1 MKLLIRWIISALA
14 LFAAAYFVPGI
25 RVEGANAWTVYAVMA
40 VILGLV
46 NALVRPILK
55 LLSCPFIILTLG
67 LFLLLINGVSLLI
80 AAKIAEV
87 LKVGF
92 YVDGFTAAF
101 LGALVVSVVTF
112 FLNLFVKDKAER
124 VNITKK
130 SV

>member
-25 RVEGANAWTVYAVMA
+25 RVEGANAWTVYALMA

-46 NALVRPILK
+46 NALVRPILR

-80 AAKIAEV
+80 AARVAEA
-87 LKVGF
+87 LGIGF
-92 YVDGFTAAF
+92 YVDTFQAAL
-101 LGALVVSVVTF
+101 LGALIVSVVTF
-112 FLNLFVKDKAER
+112 FLNLFVKDKTER
-124 VNITKK
+124 ANLKR
-130 SV
+130 

>member
-25 RVEGANAWTVYAVMA
+25 RVEGANAWTVYAFMA

-46 NALVRPILK
+46 NALVRPVLK

-67 LFLLLINGVSLLI
+67 LFLLLINGVSFLI
-80 AAKIAEV
+80 AAKIAEAM
-87 LKVGF
+87 KVGF
-92 YVDGFTAAF
+92 YVDDFMAAF

-124 VNITKK
+124 ANLTKK

>member
-1 MKLLIRWIISALA
+1 MKLIIRWIISALA

-25 RVEGANAWTVYAVMA
+25 RVEGTNAWTVYAVMA
-40 VILGLV
+40 IILGLV

-67 LFLLLINGVSLLI
+67 LFLLLINGISFLI
-80 AAKIAEV
+80 AARIAEA

-92 YVDGFTAAF
+92 FVDDFTSAF

-112 FLNLFVKDKAER
+112 FLNLFVRDQSEK
-124 VNITKK
+124 VNT
-130 SV
+130 

>member
-25 RVEGANAWTVYAVMA
+25 RVEGTYAWTVYVLMA

-46 NALVRPILK
+46 NALVRPILR

-67 LFLLLINGVSLLI
+67 LFLLLINGVSFLI
-80 AAKIAEV
+80 AARVAEA
-87 LKVGF
+87 LGIGF
-92 YVDGFTAAF
+92 YVDGFIAAF

-112 FLNLFVKDKAER
+112 VLNLFVKDKAEKA
-124 VNITKK
+124 NLTK
-130 SV
+130 

>member
-25 RVEGANAWTVYAVMA
+25 RVEGTYAWTVYVLMA

-46 NALVRPILK
+46 NALVRPILR

-67 LFLLLINGVSLLI
+67 LFLLLINGVSFLI
-80 AAKIAEV
+80 AARVAEA
-87 LKVGF
+87 LGIGF
-92 YVDGFTAAF
+92 YVDGFIAAF

-112 FLNLFVKDKAER
+112 FLNLFVKDKAEKA
-124 VNITKK
+124 NLTK
-130 SV
+130 

>member
-1 MKLLIRWIISALA
+1 MRLLIRWFISALA

-25 RVEGANAWTVYAVMA
+25 RVEGANAWTVYAIMA

-46 NALVRPILK
+46 NALVRPVLK

-67 LFLLLINGVSLLI
+67 LFLLLINGVSFLI
-80 AAKIAEV
+80 AAKIAEA

-92 YVDGFTAAF
+92 YVDGFTSAF

-112 FLNLFVKDKAER
+112 FLNLFVKDTSER
-124 VNITKK
+124 VNITK
-130 SV
+130 

>member
-46 NALVRPILK
+46 NALVRPVLK

-80 AAKIAEV
+80 AAKIAEA
-87 LKVGF
+87 LKIGF
-92 YVDGFTAAF
+92 YVDDFTSAF